1 MQAHESTAIRP
12 RYAYSTSASSRA
24 SRLCDKLFPAGI
36 EADHERQCRCRDR
49 RSPTQSR
56 SRQQRPLK
64 PHPGI
69 IARAWQRCSTR
80 RSPVVDLRQLAY
92 LRGGV

>member
-36 EADHERQCRCRDR
+36 EAYREGSAVVVIGVRRGEAGRDN
-49 RSPTQSR
+49 
-56 SRQQRPLK
+56 
-64 PHPGI
+64 G
-69 IARAWQRCSTR
+69 AR
-80 RSPVVDLRQLAY
+80 
-92 LRGGV
+92 